1 METLDEILLLIKTL
15 LPTKFYKRPDRTV
28 IKVHTRPSQ
37 IPKMELFSKTNFL
50 MLTITTNSFI
60 LGFWQDSEYAFK
72 SVYEAIIDL
81 VIIVNLSIYCVLKS
95 MWHNSIISMTFVNG
109 KKYIRE
115 KYFKLIICTL
125 FEVFSAINF
134 ETIAKFSNIF
144 RITKTL

>member
-15 LPTKFYKRPDRTV
+15 LPTKFYKHPDRTV

-37 IPKMELFSKTNFL
+37 IPKMELFSKMNFL

-81 VIIVNLSIYCVLKS
+81 VIIVNLSIYYVLKS

-115 KYFKLIICTL
+115 KYFKLITCTL